1 MKSSDFDWSM
11 VNEVLLSRDGE
22 GGGFALFGVL
32 FARDCDDD

>member
-22 GGGFALFGVL
+22 GGGFVLFGVL
-32 FARDCDDD
+32 FVRNDVDD